1 MPIIISKADF
11 PGTRAE
17 LQEAVEGFAAALD
30 AHAQTEN
37 EPAPWPDYDVLRR
50 LVGSDAGFILAGE
63 LAEDEPLPDHAMTYR
78 DHRRAAYI
86 SELGEEGSFATT
98 VGDVID
104 DLIREVRALADRPA
118 TPEFA
123 DLVSKVDAIKA
134 RFPKPQ

>member
-1 MPIIISKADF
+1 MPMLISKGDF

-30 AHAQTEN
+30 AHTQTEN

-50 LVGSDAGFILAGE
+50 LVGPDAEFILEGE

-86 SELGEEGSFATT
+86 SELGEEEIG
-98 VGDVID
+98 
-104 DLIREVRALADRPA
+104 RAH
-118 TPEFA
+118 
-123 DLVSKVDAIKA
+123 V
-134 RFPKPQ
+134 